1 MRVLSVI
8 LLLWVASLFGQTA
21 FGQSARPNK
30 PVAAKPPVEKAAAT
44 VPVATAWP
52 VGSLQVEGNR
62 IYSSQQILAAAGLKV
77 GQMAGKEEFEAARD
91 RILASGAFES
101 VGYRFGPTEAGAK
114 QFAASFQVIE
124 IAQVFPFRFEA
135 LTASEADLRN
145 FLKQKEPLFDKT
157 IPGTKDVLARVA
169 RETEEFLAKSGH
181 ADSIAGKLMGEGT
194 KELSI
199 VFGPSTLPSVAEIKF
214 TGNEAISTQTLQMS
228 IAGVAVGAVY
238 SELRFQQLLDTSIR
252 PLYEAKG
259 KIRVSFPKLTTEP
272 AKDVNGLIVTVKVV
286 DGPTYKL
293 GDVTLTGVP
302 AGASLVKEAKF
313 KAGEPAN
320 FTAIEEGV
328 ERIRSIVRRGGYLL
342 VKSETERK
350 VDDKEKKV
358 DLVIHVD
365 RGAMYSFGR
374 LKIEG
379 LDLIGEPQVRKLWS
393 MKTGVP
399 FNGEY
404 PALFLA
410 RLKEDGYFDNLGK
423 TKSKLDIDEKTK
435 IVDVMLQFTSD
446 GKAPPAI
453 GPERDAQEK
462 RERQRLPQ

>member
-8 LLLWVASLFGQTA
+8 LLIWVVPVFGQTA
-21 FGQSARPNK
+21 RPRK
-30 PVAAKPPVEKAAAT
+30 PVTVKPPVEKAAAAPAT
-44 VPVATAWP
+44 TATAWP

-62 IYSSQQILAAAGLKV
+62 IYSSGQILAAAGLKV

-135 LTASEADLRN
+135 LTTGETELRN
-145 FLKQKEPLFDKT
+145 FLKLKEPLFDKT
-157 IPGTKDVLARVA
+157 IPGTKEVLARVA
-169 RETEEFLAKSGH
+169 RETEEYLAKLGH
-181 ADSIAGKLMGEGT
+181 PESIAGKLMGEGT
-194 KELSI
+194 KELSV

-214 TGNEAISTQTLQMS
+214 KGNETISTQMLQMS
-228 IAGVAVGAVY
+228 IAGVAVGAIY
-238 SELRFQQLLDTSIR
+238 SEPRFQQLLDTSIR

-259 KIRVSFPKLTTEP
+259 KIRVTFPKLATEP
-272 AKDVNGLIVTVKVV
+272 AKDVNGLIVTVTVLE
-286 DGPTYKL
+286 GPTFKL
-293 GDVTLTGVP
+293 GDVKLTGVP
-302 AGASLVKEAKF
+302 AGATLVKEAKF

-320 FTAIEEGV
+320 FTEIEEGV
-328 ERIRSIVRRGGYLL
+328 ERIRSIVRRGGYML

-350 VDDKEKKV
+350 VDDQEKKV
-358 DLVIHVD
+358 DLAIKVD
-365 RGAMYSFGR
+365 RGTLYYFGK
-374 LKIEG
+374 LNIDG
-379 LDLIGEPQVRKLWS
+379 LDLLGEPQIRKLWS
-393 MKTGVP
+393 MKPGAP

-404 PALFLA
+404 PALFIA
-410 RLKEDGYFDNLGK
+410 RLKDDGYFDNLGN
-423 TKSKLDIDEKTK
+423 TKSKLNIDEKTK
-435 IVDVMLQFTSD
+435 IVDVTLLFSSD

-462 RERQRLPQ
+462 RERQRRPE